1 MGFLRTEIEEKSE
14 PKLDPDL
21 ELVEQ
26 SLSGDTE
33 AFRELILKYQ
43 EQVYR
48 VVLRQV
54 RNDAIARDLAQE
66 CFLKV
71 FRHLSTFRFEAS
83 FKTWLLKVSM
93 NVVRTHFASR
103 SYREQ
108 LQTSSLASQ
117 DEEVAQPADSLDLD
131 ALQQLSDAIA
141 SLPTELREIIV
152 LCGVEQYTY
161 EEAAVVLEI
170 PVGTVRSRLHR
181 ARMKLRDQYFVKEGE
196 DHG

>member
-83 FKTWLLKVSM
+83 FKTWLLKVSI